1 MNKPTIRKSGR
12 MLALACSA
20 ISPLFL
26 ASALQAQGAPEP
38 ETPASETQS
47 QEDQDLVILDKFEVT
62 GSRIKRVDAEPV
74 SPVIQIRAEDIRSGG
89 FVTIGDALRAM
100 PFNSGQALTPAD
112 SGNSFT
118 PGVSTINLRGL
129 GNNSTLVLIN
139 GRRAVPY
146 AAPGFNGFQTV
157 FDMNSLPD
165 AAIEGIEIL
174 KDGGSALYGSDAVGG
189 VVNVKLRRDY
199 QGASATVEMGN
210 YFATGGLMTKA
221 SIVGGAT
228 NAKTSITATFDY
240 QKQEPV
246 FARDLKISRNA
257 DKTSVAAKASPKYV
271 IEGLETT
278 GLSEADYLAEFDLTT
293 DPVAD
298 SADYWN
304 AGWFDNRSPYGF
316 PGWVYAGGYQSYAQ
330 PTSTPTVEGA
340 VSGMRN
346 IPLYN
351 YNETNG
357 MFPEVTRYSFYTTV
371 QHELT
376 DYLRAFVDL
385 SFSRVEG
392 DVRAAATP
400 VALSSEQGL
409 TQGSK
414 MIIPSYNAYNPFG
427 VDIGTG
433 GRRLVEL
440 ANRISEVTSDT
451 PRVLVGLGG
460 DVHIGPADDWTWE
473 SAFLYTKN
481 TVETINRNS
490 VPDYR
495 MQQALMGLTRTGTGA
510 FVWNPNTPTAER
522 EYFNWFGLNDAAFA
536 DFLAINNPNSA
547 SLEYTMY
554 DFQASGTVYELPA
567 GPLGLAFGGEHRT
580 ENFAN
585 VKSDLNATNNIVGG
599 SSGSSSF
606 GSRDITSFYAEA
618 NIPLLKGMRFVD
630 KLELALAGRFE
641 RYSDE
646 GFVEKVRPKV
656 GIKYK
661 VNDWVAFRGSYSES
675 FKAPDMAYLY
685 TSSQTSF
692 TSTKV
697 YDPITNTNL
706 LQLQIVTAGNPE
718 LKPENTDVW
727 YAGVVF
733 EGQKALEG
741 FTASVDWFR
750 FKQDG
755 LIAQLS
761 DFYGYAEFLE
771 GESSGDPI
779 FDGKVVRDAG
789 TNQILYIK
797 DDYVNISTGLYQG
810 LDFDVSY
817 HWDTTSIGRFNVGA
831 TATWL
836 DRREVDESNLVGS
849 YLTARWNA
857 TANASWTLRDW
868 QVGVTG
874 IYRGK
879 RERSILVGSLGD
891 DDALYLDARFKAQ
904 YTFNTHVSYRGF
916 RNMVIT
922 VGVNNVFDSTPPVD
936 PYDGMGTTSGVND
949 PQSAFWYVRLTRE
962 F

>member
-1 MNKPTIRKSGR
+1 MNKPTVRKSGLR
-12 MLALACSA
+12 RTLAIGAL
-20 ISPLFL
+20 SPLL
-26 ASALQAQGAPEP
+26 MTAALHAQTAPEP
-38 ETPASETQS
+38 ETPAPATAG
-47 QEDQDLVILDKFEVT
+47 DKDDDLVILDKFEVV

-74 SPVIQIRAEDIRSGG
+74 SPVIQIRADDLKAGG

-112 SGNSFT
+112 SGTSFT

-199 QGASATVEMGN
+199 QGASSTVEMGN
-210 YFATGGLMTKA
+210 YIETDGFMTKA
-221 SIVGGAT
+221 SVVAGAAT
-228 NAKTSITATFDY
+228 PKTSITATFDF

-246 FARDLKISRNA
+246 YAHDLKISRNA
-257 DKTSVAAKASPKYV
+257 DKTSVAAKANPRYV
-271 IEGLETT
+271 IEGLEST
-278 GLSEADYLAEFDLTT
+278 GLTEAEYLAEFGAT
-293 DPVAD
+293 DPVTD

-304 AGWFDNRSPYGF
+304 WGWFDNRSASGY
-316 PGWVYAGGYQSYAQ
+316 PGWIYSGGYKSYAQ
-330 PTSTPTVEGA
+330 PTSTPTVAGA
-340 VSGMRN
+340 VTGKAN

-351 YNETNG
+351 YNESNG
-357 MFPEVTRYSFYTTV
+357 MFPEFMRYSFYTTV

-376 DYLRAFVDL
+376 DHLRAFFDL
-385 SFSRVEG
+385 SFSRVEAS
-392 DVRAAATP
+392 VASAPTP
-400 VALSSEQGL
+400 VGLGSEQGL

-427 VDIGTG
+427 VDIGSG
-433 GRRLVEL
+433 NRRLVEL
-440 ANRISEVTSDT
+440 GNRISEVTSDT

-460 DVHIGPADDWTWE
+460 DLQVGPLDDWTWE

-481 TVETINRNS
+481 SVDTLNRNS
-490 VPDYR
+490 VTDYG
-495 MQQALMGLTRTGTGA
+495 MQQALMGLTRIGDGSL
-510 FVWNPNTPTAER
+510 VWNPATPQSDR
-522 EYFNWFGLNDAAFA
+522 VYFNWFGANEPAFA
-536 DFLAINNPNSA
+536 NFLAIDNPNSA

-554 DFQASGTVYELPA
+554 DFQASGTVVELPA
-567 GPLGLAFGGEHRT
+567 GPLGLAFGAEHRK
-580 ENFAN
+580 EDFAN
-585 VKSDLNATNNIVGG
+585 VKSDLNATSNIVGG
-599 SSGSSSF
+599 SSGSSSY

-618 NIPLLKGMRFVD
+618 NIPVLKGLPFVD
-630 KLELALAGRFE
+630 KLEFALAGRFE
-641 RYSDE
+641 TYSDE
-646 GFVEKVRPKV
+646 GFVEKVRPKI
-656 GIKYK
+656 GMKYK
-661 VNDWVAFRGSYSES
+661 VNDWLAFRGSYSEA

-697 YDPITNTNL
+697 FDPVTSTNL

-733 EGQKALEG
+733 EGQKSLEG
-741 FTASVDWFR
+741 LTASVDWFR
-750 FKQDG
+750 FEQDG

-761 DFYGYAEFLE
+761 DFYGYAEFLQE
-771 GESSGDPI
+771 EDAGNPI
-779 FDGKVVRDAG
+779 FEGKVVREAG
-789 TNQILYIK
+789 TNQLLYIK

-817 HWDTTSIGRFNVGA
+817 YWDTKTIGRFNVGM

-836 DRREVDESNLVGS
+836 DRLEVDESNMVGG

-868 QVGVTG
+868 QLGMSGV
-874 IYRGK
+874 YRGK
-879 RERSILVGSLGD
+879 RERSIYAGSLGD
-891 DDALYLDARFKAQ
+891 EDGLYLHATIKPQ
-904 YTFNTHVSYRGF
+904 YTFNAQVSYRGF
-916 RNMVIT
+916 RNMVVT
-922 VGVNNVFDSTPPVD
+922 VGVNNVFDTTPPVD
-936 PYDGMGTTSGVND
+936 PFDGMGTTSGVNN
-949 PQSAFWYVRLTRE
+949 PEPAFWYVRLTRD